1 MLKVR
6 DLMSSKVPT
15 IDASD
20 SAAIAA
26 ERLVRAGLSGAAVRD
41 ERGTLVGI
49 VSHADLTNAR
59 LAGTVRHPTVADVM
73 TPDVIGVYA
82 DDPALAAALEMSRHD
97 IHRVLVW
104 DADGAAAGFVTS
116 LDVVKAIAR
125 GAEFD
130 VGRNDRSEGG
140 SPC

>member
-1 MLKVR
+1 MLKVH
-6 DLMSSKVPT
+6 DLMSTHVLTFATSD
-15 IDASD
+15 DAA
-20 SAAIAA
+20 SAAR
-26 ERLVRAGLSGAAVRD
+26 RLVAAGISGAAVRD
-41 ERGTLVGI
+41 AAGTVVGI

-59 LAGTVRHPTVADVM
+59 LAGSLRHPTVGDVM
-73 TPDVIGVYA
+73 TADVIGVYA

-97 IHRVLVW
+97 IHRVVVW
-104 DADGAAAGFVTS
+104 DADGAVAGVVTS

-130 VGRNDRSEGG
+130 VEREWREGG